1 MGSSLGPTPNKRE
14 LLKVTGCGIAIFAGI
29 ALRRFL
35 LREAS
40 LKFMTE
46 QIKRAGGSIL
56 DNYTKAQ
63 SLP

>member
-1 MGSSLGPTPNKRE
+1 MNHE
-14 LLKVTGCGIAIFAGI
+14 FDVTVSPRDAEI